1 MVLTTAVAALL
12 AGFPAAAPWPPVRDC
27 RTSAL
32 GDLGQGWQRRA
43 VVAGP
48 VAFVGLRQGYRSV
61 PRASPRAAA
70 RVKALVVVQ
79 PRAIVTLSIAARS
92 RRLAS
97 LAYARPGLPDP
108 PNPLSAGSTSVRFRA
123 CAHANSGERWN
134 RGTQFPGYFLLAGRG
149 CVVVEVRVRGREGV
163 IRRMLRFGATRCAS

>member
-1 MVLTTAVAALL
+1 MAAAAVAALL
-12 AGFPAAAPWPPVRDC
+12 AAYSAEGPAPPVRDC
-27 RTSAL
+27 RTSAY

-61 PRASPRAAA
+61 PRASPRTAA
-70 RVKALVVVQ
+70 RVKVLVVVE
-79 PRAIVTLSIAARS
+79 PRAVVTLSIAARS
-92 RRLAS
+92 QRLAS

-149 CVVVEVRVRGREGV
+149 CVGVEVRARGRQGV
-163 IRRMLRFGATRCAS
+163 LRRTLRFGVTRCAS